1 MPAPNRFIL
10 DNRRNFLRSLGGAW
24 LGALALSAQ
33 ELSVQGPGATFS
45 SDVRVVQVLAN
56 VRDKKGKVVT
66 ALGQDDFIVNED
78 GRTQQI
84 RYFSHETDL
93 PLTLGLLVDTS
104 LSQRRL
110 LNDERSASFRF
121 LDKVL
126 RAGMDKTFVLHFD
139 FEAELLQDLTDSRV
153 ALQRALDQLQT
164 PPMPEGAA
172 GRGSGGGRG
181 GGSGGGNGGGFPGI
195 GFPGG
200 MGGRGRRGGGY
211 PGGGGRGRGQAPGR
225 PGSNGGTTMYDAI
238 YLASDEI
245 MRPQTGRKALILL
258 TDGDDHGS
266 RTFLNDAIE
275 SAQRSDCLVY
285 SILFA
290 DDQGGRPANNGKRVL
305 EQISRETGGS
315 FFEVS
320 KKLSI
325 DAIYDRIQEELRSQY
340 NIGYNSDAP
349 PNATAYRTVKVAVRQ
364 PGMTVQT
371 REGYYPAKPVAK

>member
-1 MPAPNRFIL
+1 MGG
-10 DNRRNFLRSLGGAW
+10 LG
-24 LGALALSAQ
+24 LGALTLSAQ
-33 ELSVQGPGATFS
+33 EPGATFS

-110 LNDERSASFRF
+110 LNDEKSASFRF

-126 RAGMDKTFVLHFD
+126 RAGKDKTFVLHFD

-153 ALQRALDQLQT
+153 ALQKALDQLQT
-164 PPMPEGAA
+164 PPMPEGA
-172 GRGSGGGRG
+172 GRGNGGGR
-181 GGSGGGNGGGFPGI
+181 SGGGNGGGFPGV

-211 PGGGGRGRGQAPGR
+211 PGGGGRGRGQAPAR
-225 PGSNGGTTMYDAI
+225 QGSGGGTTMYDAI

-266 RTFLNDAIE
+266 KTFLNDAIE

-285 SILFA
+285 SVLFA
-290 DDQGGRPANNGKRVL
+290 DDQAGRPANNGKRVL

-349 PNATAYRTVKVAVRQ
+349 TNATAYRTVKVTVRQ

-371 REGYYPAKPVAK
+371 REGYYPARAVAK